1 MLELYGIENL
11 DELSELEK
19 IKLFKKLGKAVKK
32 AVKKIGDKFAP
43 EETPE
48 QVPPEQAP
56 SQPSQIVEETTSKP
70 IYLIAG
76 IGLIGVLFLIMMKK
90 KKSIAEIDDY
100 SCGCG
105 I

>member
-19 IKLFKKLGKAVKK
+19 IKLFKKLGRKFEKGVIRKVVK
-32 AVKKIGDKFAP
+32 KFAP

-56 SQPSQIVEETTSKP
+56 SMPEETTSKP

-76 IGLIGVLFLIMMKK
+76 IGLIGVLFLMMMKK
-90 KKSIAEIDDY
+90 KKSVAEIEDY

-105 I
+105 L